1 MSDDDKMLTVQ
12 YWLIKATDSSKFRDH
27 LRVNSVSQ
35 AYVVSNIVYS
45 RVGGSNHRSNWMD
58 SS

>member
-1 MSDDDKMLTVQ
+1 MLTVQ